1 MAQFRNL
8 FKGFINKE
16 LKKCYTM
23 RSNTFKQK
31 INNLL
36 KNTLSSL
43 TLIQYQGQLLKIKP
57 EI

>member
-23 RSNTFKQK
+23 RSNTFQQK